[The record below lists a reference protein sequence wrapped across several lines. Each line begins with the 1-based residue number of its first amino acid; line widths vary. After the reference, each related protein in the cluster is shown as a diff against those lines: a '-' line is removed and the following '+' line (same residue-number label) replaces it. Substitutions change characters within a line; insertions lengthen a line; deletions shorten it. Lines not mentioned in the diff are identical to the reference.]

1 MRTRHEFGSVW
12 FIISQGPSCLDNVF
26 WCSPHSQ
33 QGDASAVWIRICTEF
48 VVVVEAL
55 PGIWMES
62 DSADPFPPST
72 LLVNSPFQWPAFWTQ
87 LGSGVYKWYWL
98 TDSLRLLSAC
108 FQVLWYLHL
117 LKDCIVHRFSCIQK
131 YDPFVSEFTS
141 CFTSWN
147 WLIAPLWP
155 F

>member
-1 MRTRHEFGSVW
+1 MIYYFSGAFLSGQCILMLTSLAARW
-12 FIISQGPSCLDNVF
+12 CLCCLDKDLYRV
-26 WCSPHSQ
+26 C
-33 QGDASAVWIRICTEF
+33 VM
-48 VVVVEAL
+48 VVEAL

-62 DSADPFPPST
+62 DSPDPFPPST

-108 FQVLWYLHL
+108 FQVLWYLRL

-131 YDPFVSEFTS
+131 YDPFVSEFSS